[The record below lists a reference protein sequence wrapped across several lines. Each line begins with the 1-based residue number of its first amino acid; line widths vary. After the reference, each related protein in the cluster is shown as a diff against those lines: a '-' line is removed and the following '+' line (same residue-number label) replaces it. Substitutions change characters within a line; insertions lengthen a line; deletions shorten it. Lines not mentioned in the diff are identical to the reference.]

1 MLVNTSF
8 NVRGE
13 PIVCTPEDAYRCF
26 MRTEMDVLVL
36 ENFIYCSKAS
46 SLSRNATIRGRRSSS
61 LTSVTVV
68 EEAKE
73 LRKFGFVVGA
83 AFALI
88 FGLFLPWLFSFG
100 TPWWPFIVCAAL
112 VIPALVTPRLL
123 RPVQHGWMKLAEPI
137 GRFNTK
143 LILGLVFYLVFT
155 PVGAI
160 RRLIADPL
168 VLREG
173 GSESY
178 RKPSRQRSAQS
189 MERPF

>member
-1 MLVNTSF
+1 MTSARLQPSAA
-8 NVRGE
+8 VDE
-13 PIVCTPEDAYRCF
+13 I
-26 MRTEMDVLVL
+26 
-36 ENFIYCSKAS
+36 
-46 SLSRNATIRGRRSSS
+46 
-61 LTSVTVV
+61 
-68 EEAKE
+68 KE
-73 LRKFGFVVGA
+73 LRKFGLVVGA

-88 FGLFLPWLFSFG
+88 FGVLLPWIFSFG

-112 VIPALVTPRLL
+112 VIPAFFAPKLL
-123 RPVQHGWMKLAEPI
+123 RPVQRGWMKLAEPI

-168 VLREG
+168 VLRKG
-173 GSESY
+173 RTESY
-178 RKPSRQRSAQS
+178 RKPSRQRTAQS